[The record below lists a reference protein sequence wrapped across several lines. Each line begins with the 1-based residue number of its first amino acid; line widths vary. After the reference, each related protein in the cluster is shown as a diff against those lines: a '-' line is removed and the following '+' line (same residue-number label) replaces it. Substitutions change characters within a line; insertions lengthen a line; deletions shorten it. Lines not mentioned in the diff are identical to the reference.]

1 MVCVNLNFS
10 AVAGRV
16 ESGTR
21 ENMSPS
27 LQAYL
32 AENNTVSVYADDK
45 MITDNVTL
53 LDGAGVAIL
62 AGLTCYI
69 FLNRYIFL
77 LVLFQSF
84 FVILKE

>member
-1 MVCVNLNFS
+1 MLFNFR

-16 ESGTR
+16 GLGTTDS
-21 ENMSPS
+21 MSPS

-53 LDGAGVAIL
+53 LDGAAIAIL

-69 FLNRYIFL
+69 FRNRYFFCCCSSLSL
-77 LVLFQSF
+77 LF
-84 FVILKE
+84 